1 MQKQLHE
8 YLIAKNHVGF
18 EDWVILIIKYAE
30 DENTLKQ
37 KQLFGIYKIKRY
49 LPYVHN
55 KREVYNC
62 ILSKEGSFFS
72 FLSPLFSPF
81 RFCSLGY
88 LQYFLS
94 LYVFNLVC
102 LFICF
107 VQCVCFIVVVVV
119 FVLGRC
125 FCFSMLEHAFVC
137 VCVCA
142 YMFLSQFSP
151 FMLFLLLSLFKQF
164 CMTTNLVLMH

>member
-81 RFCSLGY
+81 FFYCYSGFAVQDIYNIFYRCMFLILFVY
-88 LQYFLS
+88 LF
-94 LYVFNLVC
+94 V
-102 LFICF
+102 LFS
-107 VQCVCFIVVVVV
+107 V
-119 FVLGRC
+119 FVLLLLLLFLFWVGAFVFPCLSMLLRACVFVHIC
-125 FCFSMLEHAFVC
+125 FCHS
-137 VCVCA
+137 
-142 YMFLSQFSP
+142 FLRLCCFYCCLYSSSFA
-151 FMLFLLLSLFKQF
+151 
-164 CMTTNLVLMH
+164 